1 MTGKHKLLMF
11 SITKMHEALAKGN
24 IWYVSHYAAYFDQV
38 QYLYMLGRK
47 QESVTRGATR
57 LFSLATGKPLLDGFL
72 MPFRI
77 VRHARVY
84 KPSHY
89 LTADILT
96 SWSVA
101 IFLRIFLNK
110 SLLVMPVCTP
120 GDIYLNSGKTFSG
133 LPKWLED
140 FLIDLSFRFAGRLV
154 VTEHSLA
161 TKKWLLESKFAYK
174 TQVVISTPEE
184 LPSPDFFESLQAAL
198 DVPITIRTPVRPRLI
213 YVGRLATEKLVSD
226 LVPMAVALKAAGY
239 DFELLIVGDGALRE
253 SMALDVLERGLNT
266 HVTFAGG
273 QPAAEIARLLASSS
287 MFVSTLTGTALKEA
301 GLARLPV
308 VAYRID
314 YVADLLTHEENVLFV
329 ERGDINGLATAVA
342 RLINDEKLRDHLA
355 NNLHAMTVA
364 RWSIETTRQ
373 GLAQMIEGIE

>member
-1 MTGKHKLLMF
+1 MAEKRKLLMF

-24 IWYVSHYAAYFDQV
+24 VWYVSHYAAYFDQV

-47 QESVTRGATR
+47 QEPATRGSTR
-57 LFSLATGKPLLDGFL
+57 LFSLATGRPLLDGFL

-77 VRHARVY
+77 VRHARAY

-110 SLLVMPVCTP
+110 PLLVMPVCTP

-161 TKKWLLESKFAYK
+161 TRKWLLESKFAYK
-174 TQVVISTPEE
+174 TRVVISTPEE
-184 LPSPDFFESLQAAL
+184 LPSPDFFEALQEARDAPL
-198 DVPITIRTPVRPRLI
+198 QSKRLVRPRLI
-213 YVGRLATEKLVSD
+213 YVGRLAAEKLVAD
-226 LVPMAVALKAAGY
+226 LIPMAATLNAAGH
-239 DFELLIVGDGALRE
+239 DFELLLVGDGVLRE
-253 SMALDVLERGLNT
+253 SLEREVNALGLEGN
-266 HVTFAGG
+266 VTFAGG
-273 QPAAEIARLLASSS
+273 QPAAEIARLLASST

-308 VAYRID
+308 IAYRID
-314 YVADLLTHEENVLFV
+314 YVANLLTDEENVLFV

-342 RLINDEKLRDHLA
+342 RLINDVKLSEHLA
-355 NNLHAMTVA
+355 NNLHEMTVA